1 MILQTPQSPELMTPP
16 PLPLC
21 SQVEAAILTETGKEI
36 AQGGGDEGGDGEPDD
51 ESVNPSYRD
60 QHGISAQIIVQ
71 QVSLHTF
78 RDL

>member
-1 MILQTPQSPELMTPP
+1 MMLQTPQSPELMTLS

-21 SQVEAAILTETGKEI
+21 SQAEAAILTETGKEK

-51 ESVNPSYRD
+51 ESVDPSYRD
-60 QHGISAQIIVQ
+60 QHGISAQVIVQ
-71 QVSLHTF
+71 QVRLLIS

>member
-1 MILQTPQSPELMTPP
+1 MMLQTPQSPELMTPP

-21 SQVEAAILTETGKEI
+21 SQAEAAILTETGEEI
-36 AQGGGDEGGDGEPDD
+36 AQGGGDGEPDD
-51 ESVNPSYRD
+51 ESVDPSYRD